1 MFRAKLLSVEA
12 SFNYIEPGDTL
23 YITTRWQ
30 NIGDEPLDKRASIAA
45 DIRFAHIQ
53 RKSEERPEDFRFTW
67 EPYPSVLDWQPGE
80 IVTTTGAW
88 TVPAM
93 WGGTYTVCLS
103 MVGSDDEALRF
114 VDGKNTVFSVRT
126 LNIHIG
132 WGWGRASLLRLRHP
146 LIHNIAESIPGV
158 EEKTPSAFYWNGLLL
173 DEKLPIICGRE
184 TVEWRRFQPLIR
196 ERRIQD
202 NTVIES
208 VPQSVSMQKDSDS
221 ILYRLK
227 GFYSTFAVLFKQ
239 EHTGFSV
246 RVTDMELMTG
256 CELLSVELPGL
267 LQSTEPDATLISPYG
282 GGRIISLANAR
293 TQSAVFYY
301 DTCHFLAIGSQNRF
315 FCADAADEPD
325 AVLRQAVIA
334 DPSSTLRAVIGA
346 ELRLH
351 IPAEKAG
358 LRSIPVKHKGL
369 MVHQLPK
376 GDWKTAATIIRNR
389 WSAEQGPSTYANT
402 LIYKMLV
409 DASAEF
415 NPANPLTFGHKRLT
429 TLKEAEEMAA
439 RMSAMTDGMKQIV
452 YLVGWQKGGHDFSY
466 PEPYKFGFNPR
477 LGTTEEFLAAAGRLR
492 KQNVLLSLHD
502 NFDDAYPSEDVSAS
516 PDILALNAYGEPYC
530 GWLWSGGMAYTVEP
544 KKYVTSGKAAERI
557 EQTVNRFGIHTSYH
571 LDVLSS
577 ENRRYDFD
585 QAALTDARENLEYKK
600 EIVRQFNRRGIDV
613 TSETLAEPF
622 IGVIGAAH
630 STRYNFVRHLFDGDQ
645 FVPLTTL
652 AFHGAMTYGMTPGN
666 DVELLQAIAVGA
678 SQFGEIRRDGSDT
691 EYFYLLALPMLCLAY
706 KKAID
711 ACWNGEAARVVYEDD
726 SSVQVDFAEKTYR
739 IQCEGQ
745 LIGEDFTSF
754 VSQKNKYL
762 FYARNAGEY
771 VRHIP
776 DNWQTVSVIPL
787 TENGRGEPICADI
800 QHGLLT
806 IHAAAGQPYVIERL
820 R

>member
-103 MVGSDDEALRF
+103 MVGSDGEALRF

-301 DTCHFLAIGSQNRF
+301 DTCHFLAIGSQNGF

-325 AVLRQAVIA
+325 AVLRQAVTA
-334 DPSSTLRAVIGA
+334 DPSSTLR
-346 ELRLH
+346 
-351 IPAEKAG
+351 
-358 LRSIPVKHKGL
+358 RSSAQSFGSIFR
-369 MVHQLPK
+369 PK
-376 GDWKTAATIIRNR
+376 
-389 WSAEQGPSTYANT
+389 
-402 LIYKMLV
+402 
-409 DASAEF
+409 
-415 NPANPLTFGHKRLT
+415 
-429 TLKEAEEMAA
+429 
-439 RMSAMTDGMKQIV
+439 
-452 YLVGWQKGGHDFSY
+452 
-466 PEPYKFGFNPR
+466 
-477 LGTTEEFLAAAGRLR
+477 
-492 KQNVLLSLHD
+492 
-502 NFDDAYPSEDVSAS
+502 
-516 PDILALNAYGEPYC
+516 
-530 GWLWSGGMAYTVEP
+530 
-544 KKYVTSGKAAERI
+544 
-557 EQTVNRFGIHTSYH
+557 
-571 LDVLSS
+571 
-577 ENRRYDFD
+577 
-585 QAALTDARENLEYKK
+585 
-600 EIVRQFNRRGIDV
+600 RRGC
-613 TSETLAEPF
+613 APF
-622 IGVIGAAH
+622 
-630 STRYNFVRHLFDGDQ
+630 R
-645 FVPLTTL
+645 
-652 AFHGAMTYGMTPGN
+652 
-666 DVELLQAIAVGA
+666 
-678 SQFGEIRRDGSDT
+678 
-691 EYFYLLALPMLCLAY
+691 
-706 KKAID
+706 
-711 ACWNGEAARVVYEDD
+711 
-726 SSVQVDFAEKTYR
+726 
-739 IQCEGQ
+739 
-745 LIGEDFTSF
+745 
-754 VSQKNKYL
+754 
-762 FYARNAGEY
+762 
-771 VRHIP
+771 
-776 DNWQTVSVIPL
+776 
-787 TENGRGEPICADI
+787 
-800 QHGLLT
+800 
-806 IHAAAGQPYVIERL
+806 
-820 R
+820 